1 MCWSTPVSRSVSQS
15 QVSNIFT
22 MSQSRLVSTKSEMSR
37 LVSCLD
43 TSICLGHVSDSE
55 KNVLTP
61 SLSHGPNLLCISMT
75 LACDCLIWHDCF
87 RMVLKFWSWFK
98 TQISTFGLG
107 LERHSNRL
115 SSSSSFDCDNW
126 QLASAF
132 YTVIR
137 FAKWKTI
144 ISAFFTCF
152 AFLSSVNRIIYS
164 YWCFFSHFTCR
175 NLYKSL

>member
-1 MCWSTPVSRSVSQS
+1 MCWSTPVSRAVSHS
-15 QVSNIFT
+15 LK
-22 MSQSRLVSTKSEMSR
+22 SRTFSLCLSLVSSQPNPK
-37 LVSCLD
+37 CLGSSHV
-43 TSICLGHVSDSE
+43 SICLGHVSDSE

-115 SSSSSFDCDNW
+115 SSSSSSFDCDNW

-137 FAKWKTI
+137 FAKWQTI

-152 AFLSSVNRIIYS
+152 AFLSSVNVE
-164 YWCFFSHFTCR
+164 
-175 NLYKSL
+175 